1 MNHRFRDKLIA
12 AFLVLLLITVVPVLL
27 LVNQQIETIS
37 EAKIEQDLDATR
49 KVFERFQETQLAT
62 YSEQARAFIL
72 TQPDIRA
79 EIASAGV
86 DTETLF
92 EHIFSGQGDAAAAA
106 PSGKGQPRA
115 EEGPLHPEAVDQ
127 QNRIRSVVQE
137 VALYNDAALFFLT
150 DFKGDLIFSKNA
162 QPTPRVSLA
171 ALPGP
176 RAALQGREVFTWWGS
191 QDERL
196 AALHLLPQ
204 TGSRPVLYRTF
215 LKPVEF
221 GGEVKGLLG
230 IGFELTGDD
239 LHQITGITQ
248 SEVAFLAEGRV
259 YLSSHATLP
268 AASLEALVTASAAG
282 PAPAAAP
289 TAPAPAAPAPGAAVP
304 RPAPSFAPGNSGA
317 GTPAATPPSASLAA
331 AAAPAAAPLQVL
343 RFKAL
348 GEDFLAQPVPV
359 LSTLGEP
366 VGTVLVYRSK
376 TREQA
381 IFNQLRR
388 ILNGIGIAALVV
400 AAGLAYAISHSVARV
415 VRQLFH
421 GVRAVREG
429 NLDVHLDIRSRDEFG
444 ELGRAFNEMT
454 AGLKEKEQIR
464 STFKRYVSSSVVDE
478 LLRSA
483 DSVKLGGE
491 SKQLTIQ
498 FSDIAGFTSIS
509 EALTPEQVVE
519 FLNQYLSQMTAEV
532 EAEQGIV
539 DKYIGDAVMAFWGAP
554 MPLPAHPDHACRAA
568 LRQLRRVAAL
578 REGWV
583 GRGDLSRFHV
593 RIGLHSGAVIVGN
606 IGSDTRM
613 DYTIIGD
620 AVNLASRL
628 EGMNKVYGT
637 HLLISEDTR
646 RLLEGRYVLRELDC
660 IRVVGKSRPVRI
672 YELAGEEG
680 EGGPA
685 LLAVHARFAEA
696 LALYRE
702 RRFGEA
708 SRLFATLAAEAGDGP
723 SRTYLERCEAYQAA
737 PPPEGWDGVFQSL
750 SK

>member
-12 AFLVLLLITVVPVLL
+12 AFLALLLITVVPVLL

-62 YSEQARAFIL
+62 YSQQARSFIL

-86 DTETLF
+86 DTENLF
-92 EHIFSGQGDAAAAA
+92 ESIFSVQGSAAEAA
-106 PSGKGQPRA
+106 PPGAGQTRA
-115 EEGPLHPEAVDQ
+115 EESRLHPEVVDQ

-150 DFKGDLIFSKNA
+150 DFKGDLIFSKTA

-204 TGSRPVLYRTF
+204 AAGRPVLYRTF

-221 GGEVKGLLG
+221 DGEVKGLLG

-239 LHQITGITQ
+239 LRQITGITQ
-248 SEVAFLAEGRV
+248 SEVAFLSEGRV
-259 YLSSHATLP
+259 YLSSHGTLP
-268 AASLEALVTASAAG
+268 AAPLEALVSAGAG
-282 PAPAAAP
+282 DAAP
-289 TAPAPAAPAPGAAVP
+289 GSPPVTAAPAPPAGGAPPPV
-304 RPAPSFAPGNSGA
+304 A
-317 GTPAATPPSASLAA
+317 G
-331 AAAPAAAPLQVL
+331 AAAPAPTAAPQRVL
-343 RFKAL
+343 RFAAL

-381 IFNQLRR
+381 IFNRLRTV
-388 ILNGIGIAALVV
+388 LNGIGIAALVV

-429 NLDVHLDIRSRDEFG
+429 NLDVRLDIRSRDEFG

-491 SKQLTIQ
+491 AKQLTIQ
-498 FSDIAGFTSIS
+498 FSDIAGFTSLS

-554 MPLPAHPDHACRAA
+554 LPLADHADHACRAA
-568 LRQLRRVAAL
+568 LRQLRRVAGL

-593 RIGLHSGAVIVGN
+593 RVGLHSGEVIVGN

-646 RLLEGRYVLRELDC
+646 RLLQGGYVLRELDT

-672 YELAGEEG
+672 YELAGEGG

-708 SRLFATLAAEAGDGP
+708 SHLFATLAAEAGDAP